1 MVGGLRQG
9 VRSAGRTPA
18 FGALTALA
26 TAACLTVAPAG
37 ATIAFEKNP
46 MKAPSIWVAEDSGAG
61 QRQIVAPRVG
71 LQPLISPDG
80 SAVLFSSLLAK
91 GNPALDLV
99 PTAGGPIVTLAANA
113 NISQTAWS
121 PDSKTIAVSVGEPPA
136 AEHLL
141 LIDVATKT
149 TRTIATGSF
158 QGVSFSPDSTMLAY
172 GRAANDRTFPLRSDI
187 YTIAVAGGAAKRI
200 TANQR
205 STQPVWGPSAI
216 AFARYSSVRR
226 KGQREPKVN
235 VWTMNLDGTG
245 ARQLTHVRA
254 PFLLLGPTPLAWSAS
269 GAQLLAEFGGQ
280 DTVYGQG
287 VNPRTGAV
295 HVFSRNIK
303 LATQL
308 VATGISRDGSSVLA
322 ATGGFD
328 PGGRHDIVSV
338 PYAGGPP
345 KVLVR
350 GGFLP
355 SWND

>member
-1 MVGGLRQG
+1 MRRARAVAA
-9 VRSAGRTPA
+9 SALVA
-18 FGALTALA
+18 LAALTAA
-26 TAACLTVAPAG
+26 VAAAPAG

-46 MKAPSIWVAEDSGAG
+46 MKAPSIWVAENSGAG
-61 QRQIVAPRVG
+61 QRQIVAPGVG

-80 SAVLFSSLLAK
+80 SAVLFSSLPAK

-99 PTAGGPIVTLAANA
+99 STAGGPIATLAANA

-121 PDSKTIAVSVGEPPA
+121 PDSKTIVVGVGEPPA
-136 AEHLL
+136 AEQLL

-172 GRAANDRTFPLRSDI
+172 ARAANDRTFPPRSDI
-187 YTIAVAGGAAKRI
+187 YTVPVAGGAATRI
-200 TANQR
+200 TTNQR
-205 STQPVWGPSAI
+205 STQPVWGPTAI
-216 AFARYSSVRR
+216 AFARYFSVRR
-226 KGQREPKVN
+226 KGQDEPKVN
-235 VWTMNLDGTG
+235 VWTMKPDGTG
-245 ARQLTHVRA
+245 ARQLTRVRA
-254 PFLLLGPTPLAWSAS
+254 PFLLSGPTPLAWSAS

-295 HVFSRNIK
+295 HVFSRNRK
-303 LATQL
+303 LASEL
-308 VATGISRDGSSVLA
+308 VATGISRDGSTVLA
-322 ATGGFD
+322 ATGGFF
-328 PGGRHDIVSV
+328 PEGPHDIVAV

-355 SWND
+355 SWNG

>member
-1 MVGGLRQG
+1 VSTRAA
-9 VRSAGRTPA
+9 VAA
-18 FGALTALA
+18 FGALVAL
-26 TAACLTVAPAG
+26 TAALTPAPAG

-61 QRQIVAPRVG
+61 QRQIVAPGLG

-80 SAVLFSSLLAK
+80 ASVLFSSLPAK
-91 GNPALDLV
+91 GNPALEEV

-113 NISQTAWS
+113 NISETAWS
-121 PDSKTIAVSVGEPPA
+121 PDSKTIAVGVGEPPA
-136 AEHLL
+136 AERLL

-149 TRTIATGSF
+149 MRTVATGSF

-172 GRAANDRTFPLRSDI
+172 GRAANDRTFPPRSDI
-187 YTIAVAGGAAKRI
+187 YTVAVAGGAPKRI

-205 STQPVWGPSAI
+205 STQPVWGPASI
-216 AFARYSSVRR
+216 AFARYFSVRR
-226 KGQREPKVN
+226 KGQDEPKVN
-235 VWTMNLDGTG
+235 VWLMKPDGSG
-245 ARQLTHVRA
+245 AHQLTRIRA
-254 PFLLLGPTPLAWSAS
+254 PFLLSGPTPLEWSAS

-287 VNPRTGAV
+287 VDPRTGAV
-295 HVFSRNIK
+295 HTFSRNRK
-303 LATQL
+303 LAAQL

-328 PGGRHDIVSV
+328 PGGRHDVVAV
-338 PYAGGPP
+338 PYAGGAP

-355 SWND
+355 SWSN

>member
-1 MVGGLRQG
+1 VT
-9 VRSAGRTPA
+9 AC
-18 FGALTALA
+18 ALVALA
-26 TAACLTVAPAG
+26 ATVAAAPAG

-61 QRQIVAPRVG
+61 QRQLVAPGVG

-80 SAVLFSSLLAK
+80 ASVLFSSLPAK

-99 PTAGGPIVTLAANA
+99 PTAGGPITTLAANA
-113 NISQTAWS
+113 NISETAWS
-121 PDSKTIAVSVGEPPA
+121 PDSKTIALSVGEPPA
-136 AEHLL
+136 AERLL
-141 LIDVATKT
+141 LIDLATKA
-149 TRTIATGSF
+149 TRTVATGSF

-172 GRAANDRTFPLRSDI
+172 GRAANDRTFPPRSDI
-187 YTIAVAGGAAKRI
+187 YTAAVAGGTPPKRI

-216 AFARYSSVRR
+216 AFARYFSVRR
-226 KGQREPKVN
+226 RGQDEPKVN
-235 VWTMNLDGTG
+235 VWSMKPDGTG

-254 PFLLLGPTPLAWSAS
+254 PFLLSGPTPLQWSAS

-295 HVFSRNIK
+295 HTFNRNRK

-308 VATGISRDGSSVLA
+308 VATGISRDGSTVLA

-328 PGGRHDIVSV
+328 PGGRHDIVAV

-355 SWND
+355 SWNG

>member
-1 MVGGLRQG
+1 MVGGLRAL
-9 VRSAGRTPA
+9 VRPVSAATL
-18 FGALTALA
+18 GALAA
-26 TAACLTVAPAG
+26 SAAIACVTAAPAS

-61 QRQIVAPRVG
+61 QRQLVAPGVG

-80 SAVLFSSLLAK
+80 ASVLFSSLPAK
-91 GNPALDLV
+91 GNPALEEV
-99 PTAGGPIVTLAANA
+99 PTAGGPITTLAANA
-113 NISQTAWS
+113 NITETAWS
-121 PDSKTIAVSVGEPPA
+121 PDSKTVVVSVGEPPA
-136 AEHLL
+136 AERLL
-141 LIDVATKT
+141 LIDLATKT
-149 TRTIATGSF
+149 TRSIATGSF

-172 GRAANDRTFPLRSDI
+172 GRAANDRTFPPRSDI
-187 YTIAVAGGAAKRI
+187 YTVAVAGGTPKRI

-216 AFARYSSVRR
+216 AFARYFSVRR
-226 KGQREPKVN
+226 KGQDEPKVN
-235 VWTMNLDGTG
+235 VWLMKPDGTG
-245 ARQLTHVRA
+245 AHRLTRVKA
-254 PFLLLGPTPLAWSAS
+254 PFLLSGPTPLEWSAS

-287 VNPRTGAV
+287 VDPRTGAV
-295 HVFSRNIK
+295 HTFSRNRK

-308 VATGISRDGSSVLA
+308 VATGISRDGSAVLA

-328 PGGRHDIVSV
+328 PGGRHDIVTV

>member
-1 MVGGLRQG
+1 MAPV
-9 VRSAGRTPA
+9 
-18 FGALTALA
+18 
-26 TAACLTVAPAG
+26 PAG
-37 ATIAFEKNP
+37 ATIAFEKNA
-46 MKAPSIWVAEDSGAG
+46 MKSPSIWVAEDSGAG
-61 QRQIVAPRVG
+61 QRQIVAPGVG

-80 SAVLFSSLLAK
+80 TSVLFSSLPAK

-99 PTAGGPIVTLAANA
+99 STAGGSITTLAANA

-121 PDSKTIAVSVGEPPA
+121 PDSKTIVVSVGEPPA
-136 AEHLL
+136 PERLL
-141 LIDVATKT
+141 LIDVATKA
-149 TRTIATGSF
+149 TRAIATGSF

-172 GRAANDRTFPLRSDI
+172 ARASNDRSFPPRSDI
-187 YTIAVAGGAAKRI
+187 YTVPAAGGTPKRI
-200 TANQR
+200 TSTQS
-205 STQPVWGPSAI
+205 STQPVWGPTAI
-216 AFARYSSVRR
+216 AFARYFNVRR
-226 KGQREPKVN
+226 KGQDEPKVN
-235 VWTMNLDGTG
+235 VWTMKPDGTG
-245 ARQLTHVRA
+245 ARRLTRVRA
-254 PFLLLGPTPLAWSAS
+254 PFLMAGPTPLAWSAS

-295 HVFSRNIK
+295 HTFNRNRK

-308 VATGISRDGSSVLA
+308 VATGISRDGSAVLA
-322 ATGGFD
+322 TTGGFD